1 MTLNIP
7 YQRLCNQRLEGEPLQ
22 SAVEVVGW
30 LGAVQAQEYAGAKW
44 ALGLRMHEATEA
56 GTPTGVR
63 SATIEQAFNDGAIL
77 RTHVMRPTWHFVTPE
92 DIRWI
97 LALTAERVTARMA
110 YYDRQ
115 IGLDAAVYRQSG
127 AALAKAMQGGKQLTR
142 AEVTLALARAGIEAK
157 GQRFIHLL
165 MRAEL
170 EGLIC
175 SGARRGKQFTYTL
188 LDERAPMPTGGQLT
202 REEALAELTRRY
214 FTSHGPATV
223 QDFGWWSGLTLA
235 DGKAGIEMAGEQ
247 LGKETVDGKTY
258 WFGAGT
264 AEVGSLTGLA
274 GPVRLE
280 HRALLLPPYDEYG
293 IAYKDHSPTLPAE
306 FAARAVTDRF
316 GGLMALDGQ
325 GLGYWRRSIS
335 KGRALIELAPFRA
348 IMAEER
354 AAFGEA
360 ARRYGE
366 FIEMEVE
373 VR

>member
-7 YQRLCNQRLEGEPLQ
+7 YQRLHSQRLEGSPFN

-30 LGAVQAQEYAGAKW
+30 LGAVQAQEFAGGKW
-44 ALGLRMHEATEA
+44 ALGLRMHAKGGATEA
-56 GTPTGVR
+56 G
-63 SATIEQAFNDGAIL
+63 IEQAFNDGAIL

-92 DIRWI
+92 AIRWM

-115 IGLDAAVYRQSG
+115 IGLDEAVYRQSG
-127 AALAKAMQGGKQLTR
+127 TALAKAMEGGKQFTR
-142 AEVTLALARAGIEAK
+142 AEVTQALARAGIEAK

-175 SGARRGKQFTYTL
+175 SGARRGKQFTYAL
-188 LDERAPMPTGGQLT
+188 LAERAPAPFKKFS
-202 REEALAELTRRY
+202 REEALAELTLRY

-247 LGKETVDGKTY
+247 LDKESVDGKTY

-264 AEVGSLTGLA
+264 AVTGSLA
-274 GPVRLE
+274 QLE
-280 HRALLLPPYDEYG
+280 HRALLLPPYDELG
-293 IAYKDHSPTLPAE
+293 IAYKDHSPTLAAE
-306 FAARAVTDRF
+306 FMTRAVTDRF

-325 GLGYWRRSIS
+325 GLGYWRRTIS
-335 KGRALIELAPFRA
+335 KGRALIELAPFRE
-348 IMAEER
+348 ITEEER
-354 AAFGEA
+354 AAFGVA

-373 VR
+373 VK

>member
-1 MTLNIP
+1 M
-7 YQRLCNQRLEGEPLQ
+7 
-22 SAVEVVGW
+22 
-30 LGAVQAQEYAGAKW
+30 
-44 ALGLRMHEATEA
+44 
-56 GTPTGVR
+56 
-63 SATIEQAFNDGAIL
+63 
-77 RTHVMRPTWHFVTPE
+77 
-92 DIRWI
+92 

-127 AALAKAMQGGKQLTR
+127 AALTKAMEGGKQLTR
-142 AEVTLALARAGIEAK
+142 AEVTQTLARAGIEAK

-175 SGARRGKQFTYTL
+175 SGARRGKQFTYAL
-188 LDERAPMPTGGQLT
+188 LAERAPWPVKSFS
-202 REEALAELTRRY
+202 REEALTELTRRY

-235 DGKAGIEMAGEQ
+235 DSKAGIEMAREY
-247 LGKETVDGKTY
+247 LEKESIDGKTY

-264 AEVGSLTGLA
+264 AETSLA
-274 GPVRLE
+274 ARPA
-280 HRALLLPPYDEYG
+280 HRALLLSPYDEYG
-293 IAYKDHSPTLPAE
+293 IAYKDHCATLAAE

-316 GGLMALDGQ
+316 GGLMSLDGQ
-325 GLGYWRRSIS
+325 GLGYWRREIN
-335 KGRALIELAPFRA
+335 KGRAVIELAPFRVLTE
-348 IMAEER
+348 EER
-354 AAFGEA
+354 EVFGKA